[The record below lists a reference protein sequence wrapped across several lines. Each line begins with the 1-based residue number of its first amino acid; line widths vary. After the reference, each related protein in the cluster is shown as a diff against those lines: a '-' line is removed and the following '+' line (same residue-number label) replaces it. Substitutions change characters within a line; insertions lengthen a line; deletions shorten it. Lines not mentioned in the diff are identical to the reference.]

1 MTETAVESPAE
12 AIAVPSAEPVVA
24 DTPPVADSVE
34 KTCNGNGT
42 AKAKAKATT
51 TTAAAAT
58 STPLRRLAATP
69 SALDDVIRHIHRCIR
84 TRGGTDCVLLF
95 TTYSARLVGA
105 ILDLLG
111 RTSVRHSAQQL
122 VELFFKLPPSSTV
135 VLSTA
140 PAPPLA
146 TLALNLSKRIQGFT
160 DMLGE
165 WRTMNRLW
173 GIFATYLGARD
184 LVLRLRG
191 KKLDENGEK
200 VPPPSRTSTLIE
212 LIQYTLLIGY
222 HFGEATWL
230 LTSKGA
236 TNLSQKTGGKL
247 AIWGARSWSAWVFL
261 ELFRLLVER
270 ARRTP
275 SGDVAAEE
283 EWKTNWKAEFLGT
296 LPWAPLSVHWGSENG
311 LLPELA
317 LAALATWP
325 ATVNIK
331 NLWRQTA

>member
-1 MTETAVESPAE
+1 MTETAVESPAAAE
-12 AIAVPSAEPVVA
+12 AIAVPLAEPVVA
-24 DTPPVADSVE
+24 DAPPASVE
-34 KTCNGNGT
+34 KAANG
-42 AKAKAKATT
+42 KATT
-51 TTAAAAT
+51 PKTAT
-58 STPLRRLAATP
+58 LSPLGRLAATP
-69 SALDDVIRHIHRCIR
+69 SALDDVVRHIHRCIR

-95 TTYSARLVGA
+95 TAYSARLVGA
-105 ILDLLG
+105 LLDLLG
-111 RTSVRHSAQQL
+111 RTTLRHSARQL
-122 VELFFKLPPSSTV
+122 VELAFKLPPSSTV

-140 PAPPLA
+140 TAPPLA
-146 TLALNLSKRIQGFT
+146 TLALTLSKHIQGFT
-160 DMLGE
+160 NMLGE

-173 GIFATYLGARD
+173 GIFATYLGLRD

-200 VPPPSRTSTLIE
+200 VAPPSPFDTS
-212 LIQYTLLIGY
+212 IQLLQYALLIGY

-230 LTSKGA
+230 LTAKGVTSLSK
-236 TNLSQKTGGKL
+236 KTGGKL

-275 SGDVAAEE
+275 TGDVAAEE
-283 EWKTNWKAEFLGT
+283 EWRTSWKAEFVGT
-296 LPWAPLSVHWGSENG
+296 LPWAPLSLHWGSEKG

-317 LAALATWP
+317 IAALASWP

>member
-24 DTPPVADSVE
+24 DAPPVADPVE
-34 KTCNGNGT
+34 KKVNG
-42 AKAKAKATT
+42 KATT
-51 TTAAAAT
+51 PKTAAAVT
-58 STPLRRLAATP
+58 SSPLSRLAATP

-95 TTYSARLVGA
+95 TTYSARLIGA
-105 ILDLLG
+105 LLNLLG
-111 RTSVRHSAQQL
+111 RTTLRHSARKL
-122 VELFFKLPPSSTV
+122 VELAFKLPPSSTV

-140 PAPPLA
+140 TAPPLA

-173 GIFATYLGARD
+173 GIFATYLGLRD
-184 LVLRLRG
+184 LILRIRG

-200 VPPPSRTSTLIE
+200 VPPPSRFNTIIE

-222 HFGEATWL
+222 HFGEASWL
-230 LTSKGA
+230 LTAKGA

-247 AIWGARSWSAWVFL
+247 AIWGARSWSTWVFL

-275 SGDVAAEE
+275 TGDVAAEE
-283 EWKTNWKAEFLGT
+283 EWQTNWKAEFVGT
-296 LPWAPLSVHWGSENG
+296 LPWAPLSVHWSTEGG

-317 LAALATWP
+317 IAALATWP
-325 ATVNIK
+325 ATVNVK